1 MNSIKKMDN
10 PDKDISEYLKS
21 LNEQEVKTLKIAE
34 EHLGSSFN
42 IKKSIGYIK
51 WKNSKNN

>member
-51 WKNSKNN
+51 WKNSKDN